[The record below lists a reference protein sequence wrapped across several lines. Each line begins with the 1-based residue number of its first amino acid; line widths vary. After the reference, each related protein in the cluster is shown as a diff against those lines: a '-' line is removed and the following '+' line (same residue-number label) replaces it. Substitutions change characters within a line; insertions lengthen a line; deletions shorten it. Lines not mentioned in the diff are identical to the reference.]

1 MLKSASNIQFTYTG
15 SLEERID
22 EVKDYKWETLDT
34 LFAALIKTAEMPS
47 WICRKDL
54 YKAR

>member
-22 EVKDYKWETLDT
+22 EVKDYKWETSDT